1 MSVLVRETNT
11 DKLYVFVKGAPER
24 IDKNSVF
31 RFKEFE
37 NLVASFSLGG
47 YRTIGY
53 GYKEVPNHK
62 MNLYL
67 EGERDI
73 FEKDITALGLVA
85 FENKLKGDT
94 RETIDKL
101 NLSDI

>member
-1 MSVLVRETNT
+1 L
-11 DKLYVFVKGAPER
+11 
-24 IDKNSVF
+24 
-31 RFKEFE
+31 
-37 NLVASFSLGG
+37 
-47 YRTIGY
+47 
-53 GYKEVPNHK
+53 
-62 MNLYL
+62 NLYL